1 MSQPDVQ
8 QQRTTRPAPS
18 QPSQPRKVKFSVGT
32 EYQVKDVIGEGAYGI
47 VVSAIRRRDGH
58 KVAIKKI
65 SPFDHVLFALRTLRE
80 LKLLKHFTTNQVS
93 DNIITI
99 LDIVQPSSFENFK
112 EVYLVQELMETD
124 LHRVI
129 RTQDLS
135 DDHCQYFVYQT
146 CRALKALHCAEI
158 VHRDLKPSNLL
169 LNANC
174 DLKVCDFG
182 LARST
187 ETALHQEGAVN
198 GIMTE
203 YVATRWYRAPEVML
217 SFKQYTKAIDV
228 WSIGCILAE
237 MLNGKPLFPGKDY
250 HDQLRLILDVL
261 GTPPMEEFYDVT
273 SRRSR
278 DYLRNLP
285 VRTKKSFES
294 LYPKASPAAI
304 DFLKR
309 TLTFSPKKR
318 MTVEECL
325 QHPYLDAYH
334 DPEDE
339 PGAAPLDPNFFEFDL
354 QKDNITRE
362 ELKRLL
368 YDEIVS
374 FRSPNAN
381 NAPQPME
388 I

>member
-8 QQRTTRPAPS
+8 QQRSTRPAPQ
-18 QPSQPRKVKFSVGT
+18 QPSQAQPRKVKFSVGT
-32 EYQVKDVIGEGAYGI
+32 DYQVKDVIGEGAYG
-47 VVSAIRRRDGH
+47 VVVVAIRRRDGQ

-80 LKLLKHFTTNQVS
+80 LKLLKYFTMNQVS
-93 DNIITI
+93 DNIISI
-99 LDIVQPSSFENFK
+99 LDIIQPSSFDSFK

-146 CRALKALHCAEI
+146 CRAMKALHCAEI

-187 ETALHQEGAVN
+187 QTALHQEGAVN

-217 SFKQYTKAIDV
+217 SFKQYTKVGATLDIERH
-228 WSIGCILAE
+228 SILITSHLIRQ
-237 MLNGKPLFPGKDY
+237 LT
-250 HDQLRLILDVL
+250 HDQLKLILDVL

-294 LYPKASPAAI
+294 LYPQASPAAI

-309 TLTFSPKKR
+309 TLTFSSKKR
-318 MTVEECL
+318 MTMEECL
-325 QHPYLDAYH
+325 AHPYLEAYH

-362 ELKRLL
+362 ELKKLL
-368 YDEIVS
+368 
-374 FRSPNAN
+374 
-381 NAPQPME
+381 
-388 I
+388 

>member
-1 MSQPDVQ
+1 MAQPDVQ
-8 QQRTTRPAPS
+8 QQRSTRPAPQ
-18 QPSQPRKVKFSVGT
+18 QPSPAQPRKVKFSVGT
-32 EYQVKDVIGEGAYGI
+32 DYQVKDVIGEGAYGI

-80 LKLLKHFTTNQVS
+80 LKLLKHFTMNQVS
-93 DNIITI
+93 DNIISI
-99 LDIVQPSSFENFK
+99 LDIIQPSSYDSFR

-146 CRALKALHCAEI
+146 CRAMKALHSAEI

-187 ETALHQEGAVN
+187 QTALHQEGAVN

-217 SFKQYTKAIDV
+217 SFKQYTK
-228 WSIGCILAE
+228 SIRIR
-237 MLNGKPLFPGKDY
+237 Y
-250 HDQLRLILDVL
+250 SHDQLRLILDVL

-285 VRTKKSFES
+285 VRTKKNFEG
-294 LYPKASPAAI
+294 LYPQASAAAI
-304 DFLKR
+304 DFLKK
-309 TLTFSPKKR
+309 TLTFSSKKR

-325 QHPYLDAYH
+325 AHPYLEAYH

-339 PGAAPLDPNFFEFDL
+339 PAAAPLDSSFFDFDL

-362 ELKRLL
+362 ELKKLL
-368 YDEIVS
+368 YDEIVT
-374 FRSPNAN
+374 FRTPYTAG
-381 NAPQPME
+381 AQPME